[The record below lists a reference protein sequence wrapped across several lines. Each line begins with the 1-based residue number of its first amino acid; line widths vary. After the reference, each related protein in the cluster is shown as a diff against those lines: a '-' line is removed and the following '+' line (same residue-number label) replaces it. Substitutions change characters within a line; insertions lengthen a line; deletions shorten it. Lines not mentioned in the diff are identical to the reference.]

1 MMLIKRVCQVNKDKD
16 RARRPAFC
24 VFSSESVCALQI
36 TGFIFRRASQ
46 C

>member
-1 MMLIKRVCQVNKDKD
+1 MMLIKRVCLVNKDKG
-16 RARRPAFC
+16 RARRLVFC
-24 VFSSESVCALQI
+24 VFNSENAYALQI